1 MVVHRKRR
9 YSMPTPHI
17 EAQPGDYA
25 DVVLLPGDPLRAKY
39 IAEHFLE
46 DVHQVN
52 GVRNCL
58 GFTGT
63 YKGHRVS
70 TQASGMGIPSLSI
83 YVTELAT
90 VYNVRT
96 MIRVGSCGGMAP
108 DVNMR
113 DILLAQGSSTDSAV
127 VANTFTAGV
136 HYAPLANFELLDT
149 AYQIAKQKGL
159 DVKVGDIFAA
169 DRFYNDEIDMKKL
182 ADFGVLGTE
191 MESAGFYL
199 LGAKLGFRALS
210 ILTVSDLLFREG
222 SLSSAERERSFN
234 DMITLSLETATAD
247 K

>member
-1 MVVHRKRR
+1 
-9 YSMPTPHI
+9 MPTPHI

-25 DVVLLPGDPLRAKY
+25 DVVLMPGDPLRAKY
-39 IAEHFLE
+39 IAETFLE

-83 YVTELAT
+83 YVTELAKFYG
-90 VYNVRT
+90 VKT

-108 DVNMR
+108 DIKLR
-113 DILLAQGSSTDSAV
+113 DVLLAQASSTDSAV
-127 VANTFTAGV
+127 VTNTFGHGV
-136 HYAPLANFELLDT
+136 HFAPIADFGLLET
-149 AYQIAKQKGL
+149 AYRIAQERGI

-182 ADFGVLGTE
+182 ADYGVLGTE

-199 LGAKLGFRALS
+199 LGSKLGFRALS
-210 ILTVSDLLFREG
+210 ILTVSDLLFADGYTTSE
-222 SLSSAERERSFN
+222 ERERSFN
-234 DMITLSLETATAD
+234 DMIELSLETAIAD